1 MRHKLLIPLTVAAA
15 AGAVVLFSGV
25 LRESSSAGASAL
37 PAERVAAT
45 FEPSYSSAQDAA
57 TLVLRLQEHLR
68 DHPTDGDSYALL
80 GLAYQQ
86 RARETG
92 DPAYYPKSEAVLDR
106 ARTLNSHDPIALS
119 GLASLALTRHQFSL
133 ALALAQQARTLAP
146 STARNFGAIGDA
158 LLELGRYDAAF
169 AAFDTMARLKPNV
182 AAYARV
188 SYARELRGDMAGA
201 RAAMELASEST
212 VPGSEAAA
220 WSQTQLG
227 KLLFSVGRL
236 RCGREGIPD
245 RPRAPAWVCRRSRCA
260 RARRRCGGRSQPR
273 CPARAS
279 RRDDRALPQYVGAL
293 GDFLG
298 RQGKARAARRQY
310 ALVAAIDRLQRASGM
325 RTDVEYALF
334 ETDHGIDLPD
344 ALRRARIG
352 QQARPSID
360 GDDALAWA
368 LERNGGCTEAL
379 GYSKLALRLGTKDAT
394 KLFHRGMIERCLGH
408 AAEARTWFRKA
419 VRLNPGFSPLWS
431 PVAQRHAR

>member
-15 AGAVVLFSGV
+15 AAAVVLFSGV

-106 ARTLNSHDPIALS
+106 ARKLNSHDPIALS
-119 GLASLALTRHQFSL
+119 GLASLALTRHQFL
-133 ALALAQQARTLAP
+133 NALALAQQARTLAP

-158 LLELGRYDAAF
+158 LLELGRYDEAF

-188 SYARELRGDMAGA
+188 SYARELRGDVAGA

-227 KLLFSVGRL
+227 KLLFSVGDYATAATAYRTALGHRPGYAAALDALAHVEAAEGDLSRAVRL
-236 RCGREGIPD
+236 ER
-245 RPRAPAWVCRRSRCA
+245 RAATTVP
-260 RARRRCGGRSQPR
+260 
-273 CPARAS
+273 
-279 RRDDRALPQYVGAL
+279 LPQYVGAL

-334 ETDHGIDLPD
+334 EADHGIDLPD

-360 GDDALAWA
+360 GDDVLAWA

-379 GYSKLALRLGTKDAT
+379 GYSTLALRLGTKDAT

-431 PVAQRHAR
+431 PVAQGYAR

>member
-1 MRHKLLIPLTVAAA
+1 MGTKLLISLSVVAAA
-15 AGAVVLFSGV
+15 AAIVLFGGT

-68 DHPTDGDSYALL
+68 DHSSDGASYALL

-106 ARTLNSHDPIALS
+106 ARALDSHDPVALS
-119 GLASLALTRHQFSL
+119 GLASLALTRHQFL
-133 ALALAQQARTLAP
+133 NALALAQQARTLAP

-158 LLELGRYDAAF
+158 LLELGRYHDAF
-169 AAFDTMARLKPNV
+169 AAFDMMARLKPDV

-188 SYARELRGDMAGA
+188 SYARELRGDVAGA

-212 VPGSEAAA
+212 IPGSEAAA

-227 KLLFSVGRL
+227 KLLFSVGDYAGAAKAYRTALGHRPGYAAALDALAHVAGAEGDLGRAVRL
-236 RCGREGIPD
+236 ER
-245 RPRAPAWVCRRSRCA
+245 RAATTVP
-260 RARRRCGGRSQPR
+260 
-273 CPARAS
+273 
-279 RRDDRALPQYVGAL
+279 LPQYVGAL
-293 GDFLG
+293 GDFL
-298 RQGKARAARRQY
+298 RLQGKAHAATRQY
-310 ALVAAIDRLQRASGM
+310 ALVAAIDQLQRASGM

-334 ETDHGIDLPD
+334 EADHGIDLPD
-344 ALRRARIG
+344 ALQRARIG

-368 LERNGGCTEAL
+368 LVRNGHCAEAQR
-379 GYSKLALRLGTKDAT
+379 YSKLAVRLSTKDAT

-408 AAEARTWFRKA
+408 TAEARAWFVKA
-419 VRLNPGFSPLWS
+419 VQLNPAFSPLWS
-431 PVAQRHAR
+431 PYARRYAR

>member
-1 MRHKLLIPLTVAAA
+1 MGTKLLISLSVVAAA
-15 AGAVVLFSGV
+15 AAIVLFGGT

-68 DHPTDGDSYALL
+68 DHSSDGASYALL

-106 ARTLNSHDPIALS
+106 ARALDSHDPVALS
-119 GLASLALTRHQFSL
+119 GLASLALTRHQFL
-133 ALALAQQARTLAP
+133 NALALAQQARTLAP

-158 LLELGRYDAAF
+158 LLELGRYHDAF
-169 AAFDTMARLKPNV
+169 ASFDRMAQLKPDV

-188 SYARELRGDMAGA
+188 SYARELRGDVAGA

-212 VPGSEAAA
+212 IPGSEAAA

-227 KLLFSVGRL
+227 KLLFSVGDYAGAAKAYWTALGHRPGYAAALDALAHVAGAEGDLGRAVRL
-236 RCGREGIPD
+236 ER
-245 RPRAPAWVCRRSRCA
+245 RAATTVP
-260 RARRRCGGRSQPR
+260 
-273 CPARAS
+273 
-279 RRDDRALPQYVGAL
+279 LPQYVGAL
-293 GDFLG
+293 GDFL
-298 RQGKARAARRQY
+298 RLQGKAHAATRQY
-310 ALVAAIDRLQRASGM
+310 ALVAAIDQLQRASGM

-334 ETDHGIDLPD
+334 EADHGIDLPD
-344 ALRRARIG
+344 ALQRARIG

-368 LERNGGCTEAL
+368 LMRNGHCAEAQR
-379 GYSKLALRLGTKDAT
+379 YSKLALRLGTKDAT

-408 AAEARTWFRKA
+408 TAEARAWFLKG
-419 VRLNPGFSPLWS
+419 VRLNPAFLPLWS
-431 PVAQRHAR
+431 PLARRYAR